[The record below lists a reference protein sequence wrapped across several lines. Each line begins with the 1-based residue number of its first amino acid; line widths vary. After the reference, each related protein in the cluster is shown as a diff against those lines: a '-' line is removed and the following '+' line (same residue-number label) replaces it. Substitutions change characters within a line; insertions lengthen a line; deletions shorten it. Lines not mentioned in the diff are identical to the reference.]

1 MVNKFSLLY
10 KGYNLF
16 CKKCNKYQKEVNI
29 TQNLYTFPSKFIIE
43 VNYTENN
50 FSLKIEETIDLRKYI
65 QRNDDINDYALVGA
79 IFKESNSNNEEVYTS
94 ITKNQNGQWIYFNGK
109 GFQNSSLNELK
120 NHNNLQYL
128 FYSNS
133 ESLYDNII

>member
-1 MVNKFSLLY
+1 M
-10 KGYNLF
+10 
-16 CKKCNKYQKEVNI
+16 
-29 TQNLYTFPSKFIIE
+29 
-43 VNYTENN
+43 NYTENN